1 MIWHA
6 KYYHKN
12 KIILRDLT
20 DDLNIKTLRSS
31 ELHKNIYLYIS
42 MEEKM
47 QFIIIIA
54 TYNKTKCS

>member
-1 MIWHA
+1 MIWKA
-6 KYYHKN
+6 KYYHEN

-31 ELHKNIYLYIS
+31 ELHKNRYLYIS